1 MVKHVV
7 EVAAKRV
14 AVIAGAGSNSTREA
28 VELTAAARAAG
39 ADAALLISPYYNK
52 PTQEGIFQHYR
63 TVASETRLPIVI
75 YNIPGR
81 TASRIEPETSARLSR
96 VTGIAGLKECGGDFI
111 ATSETI
117 LQSAPSFAV
126 LSGDDA
132 NTLPMLEIGAR
143 GVISTASNIS
153 PAAVVALVR
162 AHAAGDHARARQLH
176 YELLPLCQALFVETN
191 PIGVKTAR
199 SDPRPDPE
207 RGDAP
212 AADRDREDQPR
223 APRGGAGRAAPRMKR
238 VLIVGA
244 GGRMGDA
251 LLRALGRSF
260 SELRLGAALEYA
272 GHPRLGAEL
281 EPGVKLGSDPRA
293 ACAQADVAIDFSS
306 PESTMALLEVAEAR
320 GLPLVIGTTGI
331 REEGEARIARAAE
344 RVPIVRAANFSI
356 GIAVLLDLVA
366 EAARRLEG
374 YQIDVLEMHHDQKLD
389 APSGT
394 ALALARSA
402 AAARGQDLQ
411 QAAVYA
417 RQGQTGKRDPAA
429 IGLQALRLGDSVGE
443 HTVYFAGP
451 GERVE
456 LAHRAFSRDNF
467 AAGALRAA
475 AWVIGRTPGL
485 YGMRDVL
492 G

>member
-1 MVKHVV
+1 
-7 EVAAKRV
+7 
-14 AVIAGAGSNSTREA
+14 
-28 VELTAAARAAG
+28 
-39 ADAALLISPYYNK
+39 
-52 PTQEGIFQHYR
+52 
-63 TVASETRLPIVI
+63 
-75 YNIPGR
+75 
-81 TASRIEPETSARLSR
+81 
-96 VTGIAGLKECGGDFI
+96 
-111 ATSETI
+111 
-117 LQSAPSFAV
+117 
-126 LSGDDA
+126 
-132 NTLPMLEIGAR
+132 
-143 GVISTASNIS
+143 
-153 PAAVVALVR
+153 
-162 AHAAGDHARARQLH
+162 
-176 YELLPLCQALFVETN
+176 
-191 PIGVKTAR
+191 
-199 SDPRPDPE
+199 
-207 RGDAP
+207 
-212 AADRDREDQPR
+212 
-223 APRGGAGRAAPRMKR
+223 MKR

-244 GGRMGDA
+244 GGRMGEA

-306 PESTMALLEVAEAR
+306 PESTLALLEVAEAR

-394 ALALARSA
+394 ALALARRA
-402 AAARGQDLQ
+402 ASARGQDLQ
-411 QAAVYA
+411 RAAVYA

-467 AAGALRAA
+467 AAGALRAG

-485 YGMRDVL
+485 YSMADVL
-492 G
+492 R